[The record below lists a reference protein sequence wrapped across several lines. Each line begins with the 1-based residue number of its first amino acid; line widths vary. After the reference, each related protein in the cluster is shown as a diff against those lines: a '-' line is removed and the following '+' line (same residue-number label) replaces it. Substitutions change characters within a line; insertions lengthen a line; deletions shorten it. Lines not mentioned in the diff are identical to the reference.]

1 MDLRVLYIYILYI
14 NNASFFLSPL
24 YGHHDFGLYQ
34 QSDQQLKPAVKT
46 NCMVVS
52 VFSGHVHTCTDDTIL
67 MKSILKFQ

>member
-1 MDLRVLYIYILYI
+1 MDFRVIYILYI

-34 QSDQQLKPAVKT
+34 QSDQQLKPIAWLFQ
-46 NCMVVS
+46 CFM
-52 VFSGHVHTCTDDTIL
+52 HTCTDNTIL